1 MGNEKNTSASFTP
14 KERRKGTPK
23 VFKNIGWYFAVLI
36 VVLLIVIM
44 AVPSFGIFS
53 RNATGEEYVFG
64 KFGNNDIKFASGSYM
79 QNAYVNTLQQ
89 YSQYFNQEQISSMQ
103 MQIMQQAFQS
113 AATFTAFDY
122 YASKYK
128 MNITEEE
135 IDDYLRENYTN
146 DKGEF
151 DTTRWK
157 NLSAT
162 ERTRIRDNVKTNI
175 IGDRLRG
182 LYTNSP
188 ISDAEVEALR
198 VYKQAEKEKN
208 FQEQQEKDSR
218 EGIETEENK
227 AELVDVTS
235 DEVIT
240 SIRNSASDRF
250 YDSVL
255 KSDLLVD
262 NFTETYTTKI
272 LPLLTS
278 NEESTP
284 SETETTVEDEA
295 SDTVV
300 ADDTAEVTV
309 ADTATTDVG
318 ENTINTDAVATTRDN
333 RSDNATVEV
342 APSVSEVASET
353 PNVAIETTTTPVVST
368 ETPSGNT
375 EVSATIEPIET
386 APSVQPS
393 TVQNETPTTIV
404 NNADNNYDTMDFVLR
419 NGEGGVSG
427 ITNGENVDL
436 TLRNS
441 EGGVKGIDN
450 TVDFTLE

>member
-278 NEESTP
+278 NEESSS
-284 SETETTVEDEA
+284 SETETAVEDAIGDDET

-300 ADDTAEVTV
+300 SDDTAEVTV
-309 ADTATTDVG
+309 ADTTTTDVG
-318 ENTINTDAVATTRDN
+318 ENTINTESVVTTADN
-333 RSDNATVEV
+333 ASDNATVEV
-342 APSVSEVASET
+342 SPSVSEVVSET
-353 PNVAIETTTTPVVST
+353 PNVATETTNTPVVST
-368 ETPSGNT
+368 ETPSNNT

-386 APSVQPS
+386 SITPVQSETS
-393 TVQNETPTTIV
+393 TVV

>member
-151 DTTRWK
+151 DTARWR

-278 NEESTP
+278 NEES
-284 SETETTVEDEA
+284 SSSDDTETVVEDTIGDDEA

-300 ADDTAEVTV
+300 SDDTTTTT
-309 ADTATTDVG
+309 DTAVVDVG
-318 ENTINTDAVATTRDN
+318 ENTINTETVQNIDAVTTPTDN

-342 APSVSEVASET
+342 APSVSEVVSET
-353 PNVAIETTTTPVVST
+353 PSTTLEPTTPVVNV
-368 ETPSGNT
+368 ETPSNNT

-386 APSVQPS
+386 SITPIQSEAS
-393 TVQNETPTTIV
+393 TTV

-419 NGEGGVSG
+419 NGEGGVKG
-427 ITNGENVDL
+427 VD
-436 TLRNS
+436 NA
-441 EGGVKGIDN
+441 
-450 TVDFTLE
+450 VDFTLE